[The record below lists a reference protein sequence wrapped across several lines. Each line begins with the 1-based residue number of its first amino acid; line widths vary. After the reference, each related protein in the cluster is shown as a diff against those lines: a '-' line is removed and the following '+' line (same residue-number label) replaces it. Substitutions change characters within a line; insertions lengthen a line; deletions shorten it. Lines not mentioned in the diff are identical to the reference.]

1 MSIIMLIVL
10 KRTVFSYA
18 NLPVCACVVDFF
30 PMQSHHDDDLQFQ
43 KKIHTHT
50 CAGKEGV
57 FVYVHNKA
65 VCAKL
70 RTGMYACVCKNVGS
84 FERQGANRNVSES
97 PDRLGSLALQL
108 LKCVLRR
115 SIDMLIT
122 TLAPDTSSQ
131 YSLYFPHQVIS
142 ERVRN
147 EDFPV

>member
-57 FVYVHNKA
+57 FVYVHNN
-65 VCAKL
+65 L
-70 RTGMYACVCKNVGS
+70 I
-84 FERQGANRNVSES
+84 
-97 PDRLGSLALQL
+97 RL
-108 LKCVLRR
+108 C
-115 SIDMLIT
+115 
-122 TLAPDTSSQ
+122 
-131 YSLYFPHQVIS
+131 
-142 ERVRN
+142 VRN
-147 EDFPV
+147 CALGCTLVFVRMLVPLKGKAPTET